1 ARLNIARQHMEHLT
15 GLASRLHADSMDDLL
30 RIYELTDRLEVCKAV
45 IAHLAA
51 RHETRW
57 PGFGIDRDHP
67 EPDPTEES
75 YVNSRI
81 VNGNLEILRRPLVRE
96 EEVYEHPH

>member
-1 ARLNIARQHMEHLT
+1 
-15 GLASRLHADSMDDLL
+15 MDDLL

-57 PGFGIDRDHP
+57 PGFGVDQDYPH
-67 EPDPTEES
+67 PDPAEES
-75 YVNSRI
+75 YVNSRL
-81 VNGNLEILRRPLVRE
+81 VNGRLEILRRPLVRE
-96 EEVYEHPH
+96 GDVYEHSH